1 MIQCMRFS
9 GLLCGIRAKICSEKT
24 WFKFVT
30 MSAFNIP
37 SPCPLPQ
44 EGGEVRAAALDL
56 LGASPLNPV
65 RDCCAE
71 LTGATAPSPS
81 KDACSQPHKSVM
93 QGCIKTA
100 TQSRCTM
107 QRHKW
112 LSLHRCNG
120 TNGCHCTDATAQ
132 MADDLYGCFAPN
144 PVWLSTVCLTYKIN
158 YSIIRGKMQVKFSG
172 ENHVFLW
179 QNVKS

>member
-1 MIQCMRFS
+1 M
-9 GLLCGIRAKICSEKT
+9 
-24 WFKFVT
+24 
-30 MSAFNIP
+30 
-37 SPCPLPQ
+37 
-44 EGGEVRAAALDL
+44 
-56 LGASPLNPV
+56 GASPLNPV

-81 KDACSQPHKSVM
+81 KDACSQPHEAVM

-120 TNGCHCTDATAQ
+120 TNGCQCTDATTLT
-132 MADDLYGCFAPN
+132 ADDLYGGFAPQ
-144 PVWLSTVCLTYKIN
+144 PRLVSTVCLTYKIN
-158 YSIIRGKMQVKFSG
+158 YSIIRGKMQVKFSD
-172 ENHVFLW
+172 ENHGFFVAECKVAICLY
-179 QNVKS
+179 NTAKKC

>member
-81 KDACSQPHKSVM
+81 KDACSQPHKATM
-93 QGCIKTA
+93 QGRIKTA
-100 TQSRCTM
+100 TQSRYARMHKDSHTKPLHDATAQMAVIAQM

-112 LSLHRCNG
+112 LSLHRCSG
-120 TNGCHCTDATAQ
+120 TNG
-132 MADDLYGCFAPN
+132 
-144 PVWLSTVCLTYKIN
+144 
-158 YSIIRGKMQVKFSG
+158 
-172 ENHVFLW
+172 
-179 QNVKS
+179 

>member
-1 MIQCMRFS
+1 M
-9 GLLCGIRAKICSEKT
+9 
-24 WFKFVT
+24 
-30 MSAFNIP
+30 
-37 SPCPLPQ
+37 
-44 EGGEVRAAALDL
+44 
-56 LGASPLNPV
+56 GASPLNPV

-81 KDACSQPHKSVM
+81 KDACSQPHKAVM

-120 TNGCHCTDATAQ
+120 TNGCHCTDAVVQ
-132 MADDLYGCFAPN
+132 MVDDLHGGFAPQ
-144 PVWLSTVCLTYKIN
+144 PRLVSTVCLTYKIN

-172 ENHVFLW
+172 ENHGFLW
-179 QNVKS
+179 QNVKFKRLIFEDKTIL